1 MPQKATLGRLT
12 AVGALVILAIFLPE
26 AAESVGREDPILRTR
41 IDYAAADFPD
51 GIEFWLAF
59 DEILDPQRIDLE
71 FGFDAVHSCDGGAV
85 YSARFPGRSEVVWQW
100 EPNPQQAL
108 PPGAVV
114 RWRWKMT
121 DIRGDAHVSRERE
134 LRWTDQRFQWQTYT
148 KDWLAVHWHD
158 KEPEFGRNLVA
169 YIEPQIDRIAPIAA
183 DPGPVNIFV
192 YADAL
197 DADPGA
203 VLRRDQTN
211 PYQAFNTIVSVLPD
225 DPQVDELSL
234 LVHGLARIVV
244 QDRGFNCYTPLPRWL
259 EEGLATLASGGMSSE
274 MRLAFAQSRLIESF
288 WAFRSLDVPP
298 GSDVSATAPWYAQS
312 YDVVEFLIGEFGW
325 DGIGNLIDA
334 IGDGNT
340 VDESFKAAYGIGIDE
355 AERLWRESRGMPD
368 PIPIRSSQPEV
379 W

>member
-1 MPQKATLGRLT
+1 MPQKATLGRLA
-12 AVGALVILAIFLPE
+12 AVGVLVILAVFLPE

-41 IDYAAADFPD
+41 IDHAAADFPD

-59 DEILDPQRIDLE
+59 DEILDSQQIDLE
-71 FGFDAVHSCDGGAV
+71 FGFDAAHSCDGDAV
-85 YSARFPGRSEVVWQW
+85 YSTRFPGRSEVVWQW

-148 KDWLAVHWHD
+148 KDWIAVHWHD

-169 YIEPQIDRIAPIAA
+169 YLEPQIDRIAPIAA
-183 DPGPVNIFV
+183 DPGPVNVFV

-211 PYQAFNTIVSVLPD
+211 PYQAFNTIVAVLPD
-225 DPQVDELSL
+225 DSQVDELSV

-244 QDRGFNCYTPLPRWL
+244 QDRGFNCYTPLPHWL

-274 MRLAFAQSRLIESF
+274 MRLAFVQSRLIESF
-288 WAFRSLDVPP
+288 WALRSLDVPP
-298 GSDVSATAPWYAQS
+298 GSDVPATAPWYAQS

-368 PIPIRSSQPEV
+368 PIPVRPSQPEV
-379 W
+379 

>member
-12 AVGALVILAIFLPE
+12 AVGTLIILAVFLPE

-41 IDYAAADFPD
+41 IDHAAADFPD
-51 GIEFWLAF
+51 GIEFWLAI
-59 DEILDPQRIDLE
+59 DEILDPRRIDLE
-71 FGFDAVHSCDGGAV
+71 FGFDPVHSCDGGVV
-85 YSARFPGRSEVVWQW
+85 YSARFPGWSEVVWQW

-121 DIRGDAHVSRERE
+121 DIHGDAHVSHEGE

-183 DPGPVNIFV
+183 APGPVNIFV

-203 VLRRDQTN
+203 VLRRGQTN
-211 PYQAFNTIVSVLPD
+211 PYQAFNTIVSVLPE
-225 DPQVDELSL
+225 DPQVDELSV
-234 LVHGLARIVV
+234 LVHGLARLIV
-244 QDRGFNCYTPLPRWL
+244 QDRGFNCYTSLPRWL

-288 WAFRSLDVPP
+288 WALRSLDVPP
-298 GSDVSATAPWYAQS
+298 GSDVPATAPWYAQS

-325 DGIGNLIDA
+325 DGMGNLIDA

-355 AERLWRESRGMPD
+355 AERLWRESRGLPD
-368 PIPIRSSQPEV
+368 PIPVRPNQPEM
-379 W
+379 